1 MEKIDALRSRLPDDA
16 RDLKLNLQSVLTNS
30 SLEPRQRW
38 GVALAVA
45 HALDAP
51 ALREA
56 VLGDAAA
63 EVDDATLS
71 DARVA
76 AALMGINNVYYRFR
90 HFMDHAG
97 AAEDY
102 ALPARLRMNRIAR
115 PATDKESFELYC
127 LAVSAV
133 AGCELC
139 VTSHE
144 KVVRQAGLSAEQV
157 HDPVRIA
164 AVLAGVATA
173 LRFTP

>member
-1 MEKIDALRSRLPDDA
+1 
-16 RDLKLNLQSVLTNS
+16 
-30 SLEPRQRW
+30 
-38 GVALAVA
+38 
-45 HALDAP
+45 
-51 ALREA
+51 
-56 VLGDAAA
+56 
-63 EVDDATLS
+63 
-71 DARVA
+71 
-76 AALMGINNVYYRFR
+76 
-90 HFMDHAG
+90 MDHAG

-157 HDPVRIA
+157 HDAVRIA